1 VTKFCVALLLLAAA
15 GAASAASIDQFRSGH
30 FAEAASQGRAEST
43 PASLILAGRS
53 ELTVACFETTDA
65 ARALALV
72 DAAEHDFDAALAKA
86 PGSNEALLQKAT
98 AIGYR
103 AKLTKSGGQAKE
115 ARRRFEAAVAR
126 EPNNALAWASVAG
139 WHAGSVATLGKF
151 LAGTVL
157 GAKLD
162 VAMKDFD
169 TALAWASVAGWHAG
183 SVATLGK
190 FLAGTV
196 LGAKLDVA
204 MKDFDTALAKDPH
217 NPLNRVF
224 YAFTLLDLDT
234 DNAPRAAALL
244 READRLPPR
253 DAIEA
258 LTKRGVAAVL
268 PLLDHGDAKGARAMA
283 RRLLP
288 FGTLA

>member
-1 VTKFCVALLLLAAA
+1 MKNFCVALLLLATA
-15 GAASAASIDQFRSGH
+15 GTVSAASIDQFRSGH
-30 FAEAASQGRAEST
+30 FAEAASQGHAEAT

-65 ARALALV
+65 TRALSLV

-86 PGSNEALLQKAT
+86 PGNNEALLQKAT

-103 AKLTKSGGQAKE
+103 AKLTKSGAQAKE

-126 EPNNALAWASVAG
+126 EPNNALAWASIAG
-139 WHAGSVATLGKF
+139 WHAASVATLGKF
-151 LAGTVL
+151 IAGTVL

-162 VAMKDFD
+162 I
-169 TALAWASVAGWHAG
+169 
-183 SVATLGK
+183 
-190 FLAGTV
+190 
-196 LGAKLDVA
+196 A

-224 YAFTLLDLDT
+224 YAFTLLDLDS

-244 READRLPPR
+244 READRMPPR

-258 LTKRGVAAVL
+258 LTKRGVTEVL
-268 PLLDHGDAKGARAMA
+268 PLLDRGDAKGARAMA

>member
-1 VTKFCVALLLLAAA
+1 MKSLYNGLILACAALLASAGQAAA
-15 GAASAASIDQFRSGH
+15 AAAIDQFRSGH
-30 FAEAASQGRAEST
+30 FAEAATLGRTEAT

-53 ELTVACFETTDA
+53 ELTMACFETSDA
-65 ARALALV
+65 SHALSLV
-72 DAAEHDFDAALAKA
+72 DAADHDFDAALAKA
-86 PGSNEALLQKAT
+86 PGNNEALLQKAT

-126 EPNNALAWASVAG
+126 EPNNALAWASIAG
-139 WHAGSVATLGKF
+139 WHAASVATLGRF
-151 LAGTVL
+151 IAGTVL

-162 VAMKDFD
+162 I
-169 TALAWASVAGWHAG
+169 
-183 SVATLGK
+183 
-190 FLAGTV
+190 
-196 LGAKLDVA
+196 A
-204 MKDFDTALAKDPH
+204 MKDFDTALAKDPR

-224 YAFTLLDLDT
+224 FAFTLLDLDT
-234 DNAPRAAALL
+234 VNAPRAAALL

-258 LTKRGVAAVL
+258 LTKRGVTEVL
-268 PLLDHGDAKGARAMA
+268 PLLDRGDAKGAREVA

-288 FGTLA
+288 FGKLA